1 MFMDLSSIANN
12 INYRYQQSSQIQI
25 GGTVSGLDTA
35 SIIDKLMQIES
46 LPLQRLNSK
55 YVSYTNT
62 QKAYQQVSDKI
73 RELYNFTAD
82 FSLQSNLI
90 PKSATSSSNI
100 LTATASAAA
109 TDGVYSVDVQ
119 SVATNSVLQTG
130 KIGKSITASSTIS
143 EMDTRYA
150 PADSTIKIKVGN
162 SETTMDIHAGHTIE
176 TVIGNLKSKFL
187 DLEATATVSFTDGK
201 LNISS
206 DKLFQISNDSG
217 NFTFLFRLN
226 DSYLRKDTNNNYV
239 LESSGD
245 VGAYSSLKKLSDLG
259 ITGDQVLK
267 INGTNVSLKETD
279 SISTVISKINTSVK
293 DVNAAYDDKN
303 GKIVLTSKTTGANV
317 IDVSSTN
324 MDVIQ
329 KLGFSNQTF
338 TLGNVAK
345 ATVLMNGYSQ
355 EITSNTN
362 TVTFNGLTMNLSSAG
377 FTTVTVS
384 ADKDKIVQKVKD
396 FVNKWNEVTDFLYT
410 KMNESK
416 VTNKTED
423 EMSEDEKI
431 QGLLKNDSM
440 IRRIFDK
447 FRSFLT
453 TKVDGKTLA
462 DLGITSGDVGK
473 SFDNT
478 MRGKITLDED
488 KLRSFIENNG
498 TDAVW
503 AFFGKNE
510 GTTKGLSIQIKEYS
524 YNLTKFGGDIDKVA
538 GTTGRL
544 ESEKRT
550 LSKRMVSMLEYLQ
563 KREEMLWSKYSSLE
577 SALSKLSAQ
586 GSFISQAT
594 SSNK

>member
-1 MFMDLSSIANN
+1 MDLSSIASN

-46 LPLQRLNSK
+46 LPLQRLNDK

-62 QKAYQQVSDKI
+62 QKAYRQVSDKI
-73 RELYNFTAD
+73 RELYNFSAD

-119 SVATNSVLQTG
+119 SIASNSVLQTD
-130 KIGKSITASSTIS
+130 KIGKEITVSNAIS
-143 EMDTRYA
+143 EMNTRYT
-150 PADSTIKIKVGN
+150 PANSTIKIKVGS
-162 SETTMDIHAGHTIE
+162 SEVEMGITTDTTIDQLM
-176 TVIGNLKSKFL
+176 T
-187 DLEATATVSFTDGK
+187 DLEGKFSGLDATADVSFTDGK
-201 LNISS
+201 LSISS
-206 DKLFQISNDSG
+206 DKLFQISDVSG
-217 NFTFLFRLN
+217 NFTYLFRLN

-245 VGAYSSLKKLSDLG
+245 VGAYSSLKSLSDLG
-259 ITGDQVLK
+259 VTGDQTLT

-293 DVNAAYDDKN
+293 DINAIYDDKS
-303 GKIVLTSKTTGANV
+303 GKIVLTSKTTGSNV

-324 MDVIQ
+324 QNLLD
-329 KLGFSNQTF
+329 KLGFSVQTF

-362 TVTFNGLTMNLSSAG
+362 DITLNGLTMNLNSTG

-384 ADKDKIVQKVKD
+384 ADKDKIVQNVKD

-410 KMNESK
+410 KMTESK

-453 TKVDGKTLA
+453 TKVDGKTLL
-462 DLGITSGDVGK
+462 DLGITSGDVGR

-478 MRGKITLDED
+478 MKGKITLNED
-488 KLRSFIENNG
+488 KLKSFIENNG

-503 AFFGKNE
+503 AFFGKNDST
-510 GTTKGLSIQIKEYS
+510 GKGLSVQIKEYS
-524 YNLTKFGGDIDKVA
+524 YNLTKFGGDIDKIA
-538 GTTGRL
+538 GTTGRM

-563 KREEMLWSKYSSLE
+563 KREEMLWAKYSSLE
-577 SALSKLSAQ
+577 SALSKLSVQ

>member
-1 MFMDLSSIANN
+1 MDLSSIASN

-46 LPLQRLNSK
+46 LPLQRLNDK

-62 QKAYQQVSDKI
+62 QKAYRQVSDKI
-73 RELYNFTAD
+73 RELYNFSAD

-109 TDGVYSVDVQ
+109 TDGVYSVTVQ
-119 SVATNSVLQTG
+119 SIASNSVLQTG
-130 KIGKSITASSTIS
+130 KIGKEITAWNTIS
-143 EMDTRYA
+143 EMNTRYT
-150 PADSTIKIKVGN
+150 PANSTIKIKVGS
-162 SETTMDIHAGHTIE
+162 SEVEMSITTDTTINQLM
-176 TVIGNLKSKFL
+176 TDLKGKFSGL
-187 DLEATATVSFTDGK
+187 DATADVSFTDGK
-201 LNISS
+201 LSISS
-206 DKLFQISNDSG
+206 DKLFQISDVSG
-217 NFTFLFRLN
+217 NFTYLFRLN
-226 DSYLRKDTNNNYV
+226 DSYLRKDTDNNYV

-245 VGAYSSLKKLSDLG
+245 VGAYSSLKSLSDLG
-259 ITGDQVLK
+259 ITGDQTLT

-293 DVNAAYDDKN
+293 DINAIYDDKS
-303 GKIVLTSKTTGANV
+303 GKIVLTSKTTGSNV

-324 MDVIQ
+324 QNLLD
-329 KLGFSNQTF
+329 KLGFSVQTF

-355 EITSNTN
+355 EITSSTN
-362 TVTFNGLTMNLSSAG
+362 DITLNGLTMNLNSTG

-384 ADKDKIVQKVKD
+384 ADKDKIVQNVKD

-410 KMNESK
+410 KMTESK

-453 TKVDGKTLA
+453 TKVDGKTLI
-462 DLGITSGDVGK
+462 DLGITSGDVGR

-478 MRGKITLDED
+478 MRGKITLNED
-488 KLRSFIENNG
+488 KLKSFIENNG

-503 AFFGKNE
+503 AFFGKNDST
-510 GTTKGLSIQIKEYS
+510 GKGLSVQIKEYS
-524 YNLTKFGGDIDKVA
+524 YNLTKFGGDIDKIA
-538 GTTGRL
+538 GTTGRM
-544 ESEKRT
+544 ESEKRA

-563 KREEMLWSKYSSLE
+563 KREEMLWAKYSSLE
-577 SALSKLSAQ
+577 SALSKLSVQ
-586 GSFISQAT
+586 GNFISQVT

>member
-1 MFMDLSSIANN
+1 MDLSSIASN

-46 LPLQRLNSK
+46 LPLQRLNDK

-62 QKAYQQVSDKI
+62 QKAYRQVSDKI

-109 TDGVYSVDVQ
+109 TDGVYSVTVQ
-119 SVATNSVLQTG
+119 SIASNSVLQTG
-130 KIGKSITASSTIS
+130 KIGKEITAWNTIS
-143 EMDTRYA
+143 EMNTRYT
-150 PADSTIKIKVGN
+150 PANSTIKIKVGS
-162 SETTMDIHAGHTIE
+162 SEVEMSITTDTTINQLM
-176 TVIGNLKSKFL
+176 TDLKGKFSGL
-187 DLEATATVSFTDGK
+187 DATADVSFTDGK
-201 LNISS
+201 LSISS
-206 DKLFQISNDSG
+206 DKLFQISDVSG
-217 NFTFLFRLN
+217 NFTYLFRLN
-226 DSYLRKDTNNNYV
+226 DSYLRKDTDNNYV

-245 VGAYSSLKKLSDLG
+245 VGAYSSLKSLSDLG
-259 ITGDQVLK
+259 ITGDQTLT

-293 DVNAAYDDKN
+293 DINAVYDDKS
-303 GKIVLTSKTTGANV
+303 GKIVLTSKTTGSNV

-324 MDVIQ
+324 QNLLD
-329 KLGFSNQTF
+329 KLGFSVQTF

-345 ATVLMNGYSQ
+345 ATILMNGYSQ
-355 EITSNTN
+355 EITSSTN
-362 TVTFNGLTMNLSSAG
+362 DITLNGLTMNLNSTG

-384 ADKDKIVQKVKD
+384 ADKDKIVQNVKD

-410 KMNESK
+410 KMTESK

-453 TKVDGKTLA
+453 TKVDGKTLI
-462 DLGITSGDVGK
+462 DLGITSGDVGR

-478 MRGKITLDED
+478 MRGKITLNED
-488 KLRSFIENNG
+488 KLKSFIENNG

-503 AFFGKNE
+503 AFFGKNDST
-510 GTTKGLSIQIKEYS
+510 GKGLSVQIKEYS
-524 YNLTKFGGDIDKVA
+524 YNLTKFGGDIDKIA
-538 GTTGRL
+538 GTTGRM
-544 ESEKRT
+544 ESEKRA

-563 KREEMLWSKYSSLE
+563 KREEMLWAKYSSLE
-577 SALSKLSAQ
+577 SALSKLSVQ
-586 GSFISQAT
+586 GNFISQVT

>member
-1 MFMDLSSIANN
+1 MDLSSIASN

-46 LPLQRLNSK
+46 LPLQRLNDK

-62 QKAYQQVSDKI
+62 QKAYRQVSDKI

-109 TDGVYSVDVQ
+109 TDGVYSVTVQ
-119 SVATNSVLQTG
+119 SIASNSVLQTG
-130 KIGKSITASSTIS
+130 KIGKEITAWNTIS
-143 EMDTRYA
+143 EMNTRYT
-150 PADSTIKIKVGN
+150 PANSTIKIKVGS
-162 SETTMDIHAGHTIE
+162 SEVEMSITTDTTINQLM
-176 TVIGNLKSKFL
+176 TDLKGKFSGL
-187 DLEATATVSFTDGK
+187 DATADVSFTDGK
-201 LNISS
+201 LSISS
-206 DKLFQISNDSG
+206 DKLFQISDVSG
-217 NFTFLFRLN
+217 NFTYLFRLN
-226 DSYLRKDTNNNYV
+226 DSYLRKDPDNNYV

-245 VGAYSSLKKLSDLG
+245 VGAYSSLKSLSDLG
-259 ITGDQVLK
+259 ITGDQTLT

-293 DVNAAYDDKN
+293 DINAIYDDKS
-303 GKIVLTSKTTGANV
+303 GKIVLTSKTTGSNV

-324 MDVIQ
+324 QNLLD
-329 KLGFSNQTF
+329 KLGFSVQTF

-355 EITSNTN
+355 EITSSTN
-362 TVTFNGLTMNLSSAG
+362 DITLNGLTMNLNSTG

-384 ADKDKIVQKVKD
+384 ADKDKIVQNVKD

-410 KMNESK
+410 KMTESK

-453 TKVDGKTLA
+453 TKVDGKTLI
-462 DLGITSGDVGK
+462 DLGITSGDVGR

-478 MRGKITLDED
+478 MRGKITLNED
-488 KLRSFIENNG
+488 KLKSFIENNG

-503 AFFGKNE
+503 AFFGKNDST
-510 GTTKGLSIQIKEYS
+510 GKGLSVQIKEYS
-524 YNLTKFGGDIDKVA
+524 YNLTKFGGDIDKIA
-538 GTTGRL
+538 GTTGRM
-544 ESEKRT
+544 ESEKRA

-563 KREEMLWSKYSSLE
+563 KREEMLWAKYSSLE
-577 SALSKLSAQ
+577 SALSKLSVQ
-586 GSFISQAT
+586 GNFISQVT

>member
-46 LPLQRLNSK
+46 LPLQRLNDK

-62 QKAYQQVSDKI
+62 QKAYRQVSDKI

-130 KIGKSITASSTIS
+130 KIGKSISSSDTIADIS
-143 EMDTRYA
+143 SRYV
-150 PADSTIKIKVGN
+150 PANSTIKIRIGN
-162 SETTMDIHAGHTIE
+162 EETTMDISTGDNIDDVMTA
-176 TVIGNLKSKFL
+176 LKNKFSEL
-187 DLEATATVSFTDGK
+187 GADATLSFTDGK
-201 LNISS
+201 LSISS
-206 DKLFQISNDSG
+206 DKLFQISNVSG

-226 DSYLRKDTNNNYV
+226 DAYLRKDASNNYV

-245 VGAYSSLKKLSDLG
+245 VGAYSSLKRLSDLG
-259 ITGDQVLK
+259 ITGDQTLT

-279 SISTVISKINTSVK
+279 SISTVISKINSSVK
-293 DVNAAYDDKN
+293 DINAVYDDKN
-303 GKIVLTSKTTGANV
+303 GKIVLTSKATGANV
-317 IDVSSTN
+317 IDVSSS
-324 MDVIQ
+324 DQGVLD
-329 KLGFSNQTF
+329 KLGFSNQSF

-362 TVTFNGLTMNLSSAG
+362 SVTFNGLTMNLNSTG

-384 ADKDKIVQKVKD
+384 ADKDKIVQNVKD

-410 KMNESK
+410 KMTESK
-416 VTNKTED
+416 VTGKAD
-423 EMSEDEKI
+423 SEMTEDEKI
-431 QGLLKNDSM
+431 QGLLRNDSM
-440 IRRIFDK
+440 LRRIFDK

-462 DLGITSGDVGK
+462 DLGITSGDVGR

-478 MRGKITLDED
+478 MKGKITLNED

-498 TDAVW
+498 ADAVW
-503 AFFGKNE
+503 AFFGKND
-510 GTTKGLSIQIKEYS
+510 GTVKGLSVQIKEYS

-563 KREEMLWSKYSSLE
+563 KREQMLWSKYSSLE

-586 GSFISQAT
+586 GNFMSQAT

>member
-1 MFMDLSSIANN
+1 MDLSSIANN

-46 LPLQRLNSK
+46 LPLQRLNDK

-62 QKAYQQVSDKI
+62 QKAYRQVSDKI

-130 KIGKSITASSTIS
+130 KIGKEITASSTIS
-143 EMDTRYA
+143 EMDTRYV

-162 SETTMDIHAGHTIE
+162 SEVEMNITADTTINDLMTTLEG
-176 TVIGNLKSKFL
+176 KFSAL
-187 DLEATATVSFTDGK
+187 GATADVSFADGK

-206 DKLFQISNDSG
+206 DKLFQISNVSG

-303 GKIVLTSKTTGANV
+303 GKIVLTSKATGANV

-324 MDVIQ
+324 QNLLD
-329 KLGFSNQTF
+329 KLGFSDQTF
-338 TLGNVAK
+338 TLGNVAR

-362 TVTFNGLTMNLSSAG
+362 DITFNGLTLNLNSTG

-384 ADKDKIVQKVKD
+384 ADKDKIVQNVKD

-410 KMNESK
+410 KMTESK

-423 EMSEDEKI
+423 QMSEDEKI

-478 MRGKITLDED
+478 MRGKITLNED

-510 GTTKGLSIQIKEYS
+510 GTTKGLSVQIKEYS

-563 KREEMLWSKYSSLE
+563 KREQMLWAKYSSLE

>member
-46 LPLQRLNSK
+46 LPLQRLNDK

-162 SETTMDIHAGHTIE
+162 SETAMDIHAGDTIE
-176 TVIGNLKSKFL
+176 TVIGNLKSKL
-187 DLEATATVSFTDGK
+187 SGLGATATVSFTDGK

-226 DSYLRKDTNNNYV
+226 DSYLRKDVNNNYV

-259 ITGDQVLK
+259 ITGDQVLN

-423 EMSEDEKI
+423 QMSEDEKI

>member
-1 MFMDLSSIANN
+1 MDLSSIASN

-46 LPLQRLNSK
+46 LPLQRLNDK

-62 QKAYQQVSDKI
+62 QKAYRQVSDKI

-109 TDGVYSVDVQ
+109 TDGVYSVTVQ
-119 SVATNSVLQTG
+119 SIASNSVLQTG
-130 KIGKSITASSTIS
+130 KIGKEITAWNTIS
-143 EMDTRYA
+143 EMNTRYT
-150 PADSTIKIKVGN
+150 PANSTIKIKVGS
-162 SETTMDIHAGHTIE
+162 SEVEMSITTDTTINQLM
-176 TVIGNLKSKFL
+176 TDLKGKFSGL
-187 DLEATATVSFTDGK
+187 DATADVSFTDGK
-201 LNISS
+201 LSISS
-206 DKLFQISNDSG
+206 DKLFQISDVSG
-217 NFTFLFRLN
+217 NFTYLFRLN
-226 DSYLRKDTNNNYV
+226 DSYLRKDTDNNYV

-245 VGAYSSLKKLSDLG
+245 VGAYSSLKSLSDLG
-259 ITGDQVLK
+259 ITGDQTLT

-293 DVNAAYDDKN
+293 DINAIYDDKS
-303 GKIVLTSKTTGANV
+303 GKIVLTSKTTGSNV

-324 MDVIQ
+324 QNLLD
-329 KLGFSNQTF
+329 KLGFSVQTF

-355 EITSNTN
+355 EITSSTN
-362 TVTFNGLTMNLSSAG
+362 DITLNGLTMNLNSTG

-384 ADKDKIVQKVKD
+384 ADKDKIVQNVKD

-410 KMNESK
+410 KMTESK

-453 TKVDGKTLA
+453 TKVDGKTLI
-462 DLGITSGDVGK
+462 DLGITSGDVGR

-478 MRGKITLDED
+478 MRGKITLNED
-488 KLRSFIENNG
+488 KLKSFIENNG

-503 AFFGKNE
+503 AFFGKNDST
-510 GTTKGLSIQIKEYS
+510 GKGLSVQIKEYS
-524 YNLTKFGGDIDKVA
+524 YNLTKFGGDIDKIA
-538 GTTGRL
+538 GTTGRM
-544 ESEKRT
+544 ESEKRA

-563 KREEMLWSKYSSLE
+563 KREEMLWAKYSSLE
-577 SALSKLSAQ
+577 SALSKLSVQ
-586 GSFISQAT
+586 GNFISQVT

>member
-1 MFMDLSSIANN
+1 MDLSSIANN

-46 LPLQRLNSK
+46 LPLQRLNDK

-162 SETTMDIHAGHTIE
+162 SETAMDIHAGDTIE
-176 TVIGNLKSKFL
+176 TVIGNLKSKL
-187 DLEATATVSFTDGK
+187 SGLGATATVSFTDGK

-226 DSYLRKDTNNNYV
+226 DSYLRKDVNNNYV

-462 DLGITSGDVGK
+462 DLGITSGDVGR

>member
-1 MFMDLSSIANN
+1 MDLSSIANN

-46 LPLQRLNSK
+46 LPLQRLNDK

-62 QKAYQQVSDKI
+62 QKAYQQVSSKI

-119 SVATNSVLQTG
+119 SIASNSVLQTG
-130 KIGKSITASSTIS
+130 KIGKEITASSTIS
-143 EMDTRYA
+143 EMDTRYT
-150 PADSTIKIKVGN
+150 PADSTLKIKVGN
-162 SETTMDIHAGHTIE
+162 SEVEMNITADTTINDLMTTLEG
-176 TVIGNLKSKFL
+176 KFSAL
-187 DLEATATVSFTDGK
+187 GATADVSFADGK

-206 DKLFQISNDSG
+206 DKLFQISNVSG

-245 VGAYSSLKKLSDLG
+245 VGAYSSLKRLSDLG
-259 ITGDQVLK
+259 ITGDQTLT

-293 DVNAAYDDKN
+293 DTNAVYDDKS
-303 GKIVLTSKTTGANV
+303 GKIVLTSKATGANV

-324 MDVIQ
+324 QNLLD

-338 TLGNVAK
+338 TLGNVAR

-362 TVTFNGLTMNLSSAG
+362 DITFNGLTLNLNSTG

-384 ADKDKIVQKVKD
+384 ADKDKIVQNVKD

-410 KMNESK
+410 KMTESK

-431 QGLLKNDSM
+431 QGLLKNDST

-453 TKVDGKTLA
+453 TKVDGKTLI
-462 DLGITSGDVGK
+462 DLGITSGDVGR

-478 MRGKITLDED
+478 MRGKITLNED
-488 KLRSFIENNG
+488 KLKSFIENNG
-498 TDAVW
+498 ADAVW
-503 AFFGKNE
+503 AFFGKNDST
-510 GTTKGLSIQIKEYS
+510 GKGLSVQIKEYS
-524 YNLTKFGGDIDKVA
+524 YNLTKFGGDIDKIA
-538 GTTGRL
+538 GMTGRL
-544 ESEKRT
+544 ETEKRT

-563 KREEMLWSKYSSLE
+563 KREQMLWAKYSSLE
-577 SALSKLSAQ
+577 SALSKLSVQ
-586 GSFISQAT
+586 GSFMSQAT

>member
-46 LPLQRLNSK
+46 LPLQRLNDK

-62 QKAYQQVSDKI
+62 QKAYRQVSDKI

-130 KIGKSITASSTIS
+130 KIGKEITASSTIS
-143 EMDTRYA
+143 EMDTRYV

-162 SETTMDIHAGHTIE
+162 SEVEMNITADTTINDLMTTLEG
-176 TVIGNLKSKFL
+176 KFSAL
-187 DLEATATVSFTDGK
+187 GATADVSFADGK

-206 DKLFQISNDSG
+206 DKLFQISNVSG

-303 GKIVLTSKTTGANV
+303 GKIVLTSKATGANV

-324 MDVIQ
+324 QNLLD
-329 KLGFSNQTF
+329 KLGFSDQTF
-338 TLGNVAK
+338 TLGNVAR

-362 TVTFNGLTMNLSSAG
+362 DITFNGLTLNLNSTG

-384 ADKDKIVQKVKD
+384 ADKDKIVQNVKD

-410 KMNESK
+410 KMTESK

-423 EMSEDEKI
+423 QMSEDEKI

-478 MRGKITLDED
+478 MRGKITLNED

-510 GTTKGLSIQIKEYS
+510 GTTKGLSVQIKEYS

-563 KREEMLWSKYSSLE
+563 KREQMLWAKYSSLE

>member
-1 MFMDLSSIANN
+1 MDLSSIASN

-46 LPLQRLNSK
+46 LPLQRLNDK

-62 QKAYQQVSDKI
+62 QKAYRQVSDKI

-109 TDGVYSVDVQ
+109 TDGVYSVTVQ
-119 SVATNSVLQTG
+119 SIASNSVLQTG
-130 KIGKSITASSTIS
+130 KIGKEITAWNTIS
-143 EMDTRYA
+143 EMNTRYT
-150 PADSTIKIKVGN
+150 PANSTIKIKVGS
-162 SETTMDIHAGHTIE
+162 SEVEMSITTDTTINQLM
-176 TVIGNLKSKFL
+176 TDLKGKFSGL
-187 DLEATATVSFTDGK
+187 DATADVSFTDGK
-201 LNISS
+201 LSISS
-206 DKLFQISNDSG
+206 DKLFQISDVSG
-217 NFTFLFRLN
+217 NFTYLFRLN

-245 VGAYSSLKKLSDLG
+245 VGAYSSLKSLSDLG
-259 ITGDQVLK
+259 ITGDQTLT

-293 DVNAAYDDKN
+293 DINAIYDDKS
-303 GKIVLTSKTTGANV
+303 GKIVLTSKTTGSNV

-324 MDVIQ
+324 QNLLD
-329 KLGFSNQTF
+329 KLGFSVQTF

-355 EITSNTN
+355 EITSSTN
-362 TVTFNGLTMNLSSAG
+362 DITLNGLTMNLNSTG

-384 ADKDKIVQKVKD
+384 ADKDKIVQNVKD

-410 KMNESK
+410 KMTESK

-453 TKVDGKTLA
+453 TKVDGKTLI
-462 DLGITSGDVGK
+462 DLGITSGDVGR

-478 MRGKITLDED
+478 MRGKITLNED
-488 KLRSFIENNG
+488 KLKSFIENNG

-503 AFFGKNE
+503 AFFGKNDST
-510 GTTKGLSIQIKEYS
+510 GKGLSVQIKEYS
-524 YNLTKFGGDIDKVA
+524 YNLTKFGGDIDKIA
-538 GTTGRL
+538 GTTGRM
-544 ESEKRT
+544 ESEKRA

-563 KREEMLWSKYSSLE
+563 KREEMLWAKYSSLE
-577 SALSKLSAQ
+577 SALSKLSVQ
-586 GSFISQAT
+586 GNFISQVT

>member
-1 MFMDLSSIANN
+1 MDLSSIASN

-46 LPLQRLNSK
+46 LPLQRLNDK

-62 QKAYQQVSDKI
+62 QKAYRQVSDKI

-109 TDGVYSVDVQ
+109 TDGVYSVTVQ
-119 SVATNSVLQTG
+119 SIASNSVLQTG
-130 KIGKSITASSTIS
+130 KIGKEITAWNTIS
-143 EMDTRYA
+143 EMNTRYT
-150 PADSTIKIKVGN
+150 PANSTIKIKVGS
-162 SETTMDIHAGHTIE
+162 SEVEMSITTDTTINQLM
-176 TVIGNLKSKFL
+176 TDLKGKFSGL
-187 DLEATATVSFTDGK
+187 DATADVSFTDGK
-201 LNISS
+201 LSISS
-206 DKLFQISNDSG
+206 DKLFQISDVSG
-217 NFTFLFRLN
+217 NFTYLFRLN
-226 DSYLRKDTNNNYV
+226 DSYLRKDTDNNYV

-245 VGAYSSLKKLSDLG
+245 VGAYSSLKSLSDLG
-259 ITGDQVLK
+259 ITGDQTLT

-293 DVNAAYDDKN
+293 DINAVYDDKS
-303 GKIVLTSKTTGANV
+303 GKIVLTSKTTGSNV

-324 MDVIQ
+324 QNLLD
-329 KLGFSNQTF
+329 KLGFSVQTF

-345 ATVLMNGYSQ
+345 ATILMNGYSQ
-355 EITSNTN
+355 EITSSTN
-362 TVTFNGLTMNLSSAG
+362 DITLNGLTMNLNSTG

-384 ADKDKIVQKVKD
+384 ADKDKIVQNVKD

-410 KMNESK
+410 KMTESK

-453 TKVDGKTLA
+453 TKVDGKTLI
-462 DLGITSGDVGK
+462 DLGITSGDVGR

-488 KLRSFIENNG
+488 KLRAFIENNG

-503 AFFGKNE
+503 AFFGKNDST
-510 GTTKGLSIQIKEYS
+510 GKGLSVQIKEYS
-524 YNLTKFGGDIDKVA
+524 YNLTKFGGDIDKIA
-538 GTTGRL
+538 GTTGRM
-544 ESEKRT
+544 ESEKRA

-563 KREEMLWSKYSSLE
+563 KREEMLWAKYSSLE
-577 SALSKLSAQ
+577 SALSKLSVQ
-586 GSFISQAT
+586 GNFISQVT

>member
-1 MFMDLSSIANN
+1 MDLSSIASN

-46 LPLQRLNSK
+46 LPLQRLNDK

-62 QKAYQQVSDKI
+62 QKAYRQVSDKI

-109 TDGVYSVDVQ
+109 TDGVYSVTVQ
-119 SVATNSVLQTG
+119 SIASNSVLQTG
-130 KIGKSITASSTIS
+130 KIGKEITAWNTIS
-143 EMDTRYA
+143 EMNTRYT
-150 PADSTIKIKVGN
+150 PANSTIKIKVGS
-162 SETTMDIHAGHTIE
+162 SEVEMSITTDTTINQLM
-176 TVIGNLKSKFL
+176 TDLKGKFSGL
-187 DLEATATVSFTDGK
+187 DATADVSFTDGK
-201 LNISS
+201 LSISS
-206 DKLFQISNDSG
+206 DKLFQISDVSG
-217 NFTFLFRLN
+217 NFTYLFRLN
-226 DSYLRKDTNNNYV
+226 DSYLRKDTDNNYV

-245 VGAYSSLKKLSDLG
+245 VGAYSSLKSLSDLG
-259 ITGDQVLK
+259 ITGDQTLT

-293 DVNAAYDDKN
+293 DINAIYDDKS
-303 GKIVLTSKTTGANV
+303 GKIVLTSKTTGSNV

-324 MDVIQ
+324 QNLLD
-329 KLGFSNQTF
+329 KLGFSVQTF

-355 EITSNTN
+355 EITSSTN
-362 TVTFNGLTMNLSSAG
+362 DITLNGLTMNLNSTG

-384 ADKDKIVQKVKD
+384 ADKDKIVQNVKD

-410 KMNESK
+410 KMTESK

-453 TKVDGKTLA
+453 TKVDGKTLI
-462 DLGITSGDVGK
+462 DLGITSGDVGR

-478 MRGKITLDED
+478 MRGKITLNED

-498 TDAVW
+498 ADAVW
-503 AFFGKNE
+503 AFFGKNDS
-510 GTTKGLSIQIKEYS
+510 TSKGLSVQIKEYS
-524 YNLTKFGGDIDKVA
+524 YNLTKFGGDIDKIA
-538 GTTGRL
+538 GTTGRM
-544 ESEKRT
+544 ESEKRA

-563 KREEMLWSKYSSLE
+563 KREEMLWAKYSSLE
-577 SALSKLSAQ
+577 SALSKLSVQ
-586 GSFISQAT
+586 GNFISQVT

>member
-1 MFMDLSSIANN
+1 MDLSSIANN

-46 LPLQRLNSK
+46 LPLQRLNDK

-162 SETTMDIHAGHTIE
+162 SETAMDIHAGDTIE
-176 TVIGNLKSKFL
+176 TVIGNLKSKL
-187 DLEATATVSFTDGK
+187 SGLGATATVSFTDGK

-226 DSYLRKDTNNNYV
+226 DSYLRKDVNNNYV

-259 ITGDQVLK
+259 ITGDQVLN

-423 EMSEDEKI
+423 QMSEDEKI

>member
-1 MFMDLSSIANN
+1 
-12 INYRYQQSSQIQI
+12 
-25 GGTVSGLDTA
+25 
-35 SIIDKLMQIES
+35 
-46 LPLQRLNSK
+46 
-55 YVSYTNT
+55 
-62 QKAYQQVSDKI
+62 
-73 RELYNFTAD
+73 
-82 FSLQSNLI
+82 
-90 PKSATSSSNI
+90 
-100 LTATASAAA
+100 
-109 TDGVYSVDVQ
+109 
-119 SVATNSVLQTG
+119 
-130 KIGKSITASSTIS
+130 
-143 EMDTRYA
+143 
-150 PADSTIKIKVGN
+150 
-162 SETTMDIHAGHTIE
+162 
-176 TVIGNLKSKFL
+176 
-187 DLEATATVSFTDGK
+187 
-201 LNISS
+201 
-206 DKLFQISNDSG
+206 
-217 NFTFLFRLN
+217 
-226 DSYLRKDTNNNYV
+226 
-239 LESSGD
+239 
-245 VGAYSSLKKLSDLG
+245 
-259 ITGDQVLK
+259 
-267 INGTNVSLKETD
+267 
-279 SISTVISKINTSVK
+279 
-293 DVNAAYDDKN
+293 
-303 GKIVLTSKTTGANV
+303 
-317 IDVSSTN
+317 
-324 MDVIQ
+324 
-329 KLGFSNQTF
+329 
-338 TLGNVAK
+338 
-345 ATVLMNGYSQ
+345 
-355 EITSNTN
+355 
-362 TVTFNGLTMNLSSAG
+362 MNLSSAG

-423 EMSEDEKI
+423 QMSEDEKI